1 MNPRAAQKVFLGL
14 IVGLSLWSLFMIW
27 YGATML
33 MVVLLPVSALL
44 GWIVGRDWLAPSE
57 RNARMERMRGKKME
71 VPDIGRIG
79 LLTGLFSALL
89 MPLILKPMGKEIWYA
104 YNASL
109 PLAGATAFLALL
121 LDMRRPGYP
130 LPETPKRSGRRP
142 VGRFGFRRKGKSPPG
157 ARGG

>member
-1 MNPRAAQKVFLGL
+1 MKPRAAQKVLLGMIVLFL
-14 IVGLSLWSLFMIW
+14 LWSLFMIW

-44 GWIVGRDWLAPSE
+44 GWIVGRDCLAPSE
-57 RNARMERMRGKKME
+57 RNASMERMRGKKIE

-89 MPLILKPMGKEIWYA
+89 MPLILKPMGKEIWDA

-109 PLAGATAFLALL
+109 PLAGAAAFLALL

-130 LPETPKRSGRRP
+130 LPDEYERYLERATGKGRR
-142 VGRFGFRRKGKSPPG
+142 RRKGKSSPG
-157 ARGG
+157 G